1 MLSPASS
8 GPNPTPTL
16 TFTLSRVAA
25 DDLRKRLSPVI
36 PKGRSAAVRKAT
48 EALRFTLEAEP
59 TLLPATG
66 AGVGGAGGGGAALAV
81 TITLPGAQLSCVW
94 PGRIGTAAD
103 AAGGV
108 PCDGLVASGP
118 YPELAFLLDE
128 VAQSAGP
135 VTLTITD
142 AHVAIGS
149 VRQRRPNLRLGV
161 LGKSAMARCDALA
174 STRIEPTHLG

>member
-1 MLSPASS
+1 MLPPASS

-16 TFTLSRVAA
+16 TVTLSRAA
-25 DDLRKRLSPVI
+25 AGDLRKRLSPVI
-36 PKGRSAAVRKAT
+36 PKGRSAAAKKAT

-59 TLLPATG
+59 TLLPAAG
-66 AGVGGAGGGGAALAV
+66 AGVGGAGVGGAALAV
-81 TITLPGAQLSCVW
+81 TITLPGAQFSCVW
-94 PGRIGTAAD
+94 PGRVAAPAD

-108 PCDGLVASGP
+108 PCEGLVASGP

-142 AHVAIGS
+142 THVAIGS

-161 LGKSAMARCDALA
+161 LEKSAIARTDALA
-174 STRIEPTHLG
+174 STRIGPTHPG